1 MSERT
6 PKQPLNDPEYTV
18 PEYSVLL
25 PSDEAKNST
34 AGGDAAFNN
43 VTSGNTASTN
53 ATLSGAVDTNTAEN
67 NAPGDSTPEHATTD
81 YREATA
87 GYNATASEHAGWVRP
102 KALRSAKRCTT
113 AIIILSLFTT
123 IQLFLLFGKPI
134 AGVETLP
141 DLVLRMLG
149 YPLIFVLIQI
159 LLFWMTWKGHRWAHI
174 LTLMYS
180 AYEVLSRMYWFAQ
193 DFLVDSR
200 YITLLMDELQSSDSA
215 DFAVAFLIRTAIGVF
230 ITVLYVRNI
239 VLLTRPSAWA
249 YTATG
254 SSAPNN
260 QVVGQNPSEPDAN
273 SNEGGNRLN

>member
-1 MSERT
+1 MSERI

-25 PSDEAKNST
+25 PSNEPESST
-34 AGGDAAFNN
+34 VEGDG
-43 VTSGNTASTN
+43 TSNNTATN
-53 ATLSGAVDTNTAEN
+53 NAAPTGAVDN
-67 NAPGDSTPEHATTD
+67 NAAEDNAPSNGAPEHATTG
-81 YREATA
+81 YRDATA
-87 GYNATASEHAGWVRP
+87 GYVAASEHAGWVRP

-141 DLVLRMLG
+141 DLVVRMLG
-149 YPLIFVLIQI
+149 YPLLFVLIQI
-159 LLFWMTWKGHRWAHI
+159 CLFWMTWKGHRWAHI

-239 VLLTRPSAWA
+239 VLLTRPSVWA

-254 SSAPNN
+254 RTSHSQVVDQNPQAPNTN
-260 QVVGQNPSEPDAN
+260 F
-273 SNEGGNRLN
+273 NEGGNRLN

>member
-1 MSERT
+1 MSERI

-25 PSDEAKNST
+25 PSNEPENST
-34 AGGDAAFNN
+34 VEGDG
-43 VTSGNTASTN
+43 TSNNTATN
-53 ATLSGAVDTNTAEN
+53 NAAPTGAVDNNAAED
-67 NAPGDSTPEHATTD
+67 NAPGDSTPEHATTG
-81 YREATA
+81 YRDVTA
-87 GYNATASEHAGWVRP
+87 GYATASEHAGRVRP
-102 KALRSAKRCTT
+102 KALRSAKWCTA
-113 AIIILSLFTT
+113 AIIILSLFST
-123 IQLFLLFGKPI
+123 IQFFLLYGKPI
-134 AGVETLP
+134 AGVVTLP
-141 DLVLRMLG
+141 ELIVRMLG

-159 LLFWMTWKGHRWAHI
+159 FLFWMTWKGHRWAHI

-180 AYEVLSRMYWFAQ
+180 AYEVLSRMFVYVE

-260 QVVGQNPSEPDAN
+260 QVVGQNPSEPN
-273 SNEGGNRLN
+273 TNFNEGGNRLN

>member
-6 PKQPLNDPEYTV
+6 PKLPLNNPEYTV

-25 PSDEAKNST
+25 PSNEPESST
-34 AGGDAAFNN
+34 VEGDG
-43 VTSGNTASTN
+43 TSNNTATN
-53 ATLSGAVDTNTAEN
+53 NAAPTGAVDN
-67 NAPGDSTPEHATTD
+67 NAAEDNAPSNGAPEHATTG
-81 YREATA
+81 YRDATA
-87 GYNATASEHAGWVRP
+87 GYVAASEHAGWVRP

-141 DLVLRMLG
+141 DLVVRMLG
-149 YPLIFVLIQI
+149 YPLLFVLIQI
-159 LLFWMTWKGHRWAHI
+159 CLFWMTWKGHRWAHI
-174 LTLMYS
+174 LTLIYS

-239 VLLTRPSAWA
+239 VLLTRPSVWA

-254 SSAPNN
+254 RTSHSQVVDQNPQAPNTN
-260 QVVGQNPSEPDAN
+260 F
-273 SNEGGNRLN
+273 NEGGNRLN